1 MMGEI
6 VVITNLFKFRVDP
19 SYLVEVGYPQQNLQ
33 WWPAGED
40 PSSAIW
46 IGLSLAIIFLLNL
59 LPAKQYG
66 EVEYV
71 IGCIKISF
79 LVAIIMIN
87 IVLNAEN
94 RFHDSR
100 FWAYQLPWGFS
111 STNMTVR
118 LDTGT
123 GPPVVY
129 TGSLGIFTALW
140 TGLATAFFTMAGWDI
155 TFITAPENE
164 NLMKAETVKLSGR
177 KIGLRIVVLYV
188 LSIFSVSLNV
198 PYNDYPLGDLAN
210 YDLGQ
215 GQNSIFVLAA
225 IREHVPV
232 LPHVLNAFFI
242 FSALAIA
249 SNSLFSSSRI
259 LYALAG
265 IHDAWPWFLEDLRE
279 RLERTRWGIP
289 HRAVFT
295 SWLFGF
301 LSFLSLGTTTSTV
314 SEPFVSS
321 IEHMLNE
328 NRKDPGTH
336 HHGLVNCAL
345 DCVRAQLFGISE
357 FLQGVSKFYR
367 IIHLSFFVD
376 KNTYSALR

>member
-6 VVITNLFKFRVDP
+6 VAITDLFKFRVDP
-19 SYLVEVGYPQQNLQ
+19 GYLIEVGYPEQTLQ
-33 WWPAGED
+33 WWPMGED

-46 IGLSLAIIFLLNL
+46 IVLVLAIILLLNL

-66 EVEYV
+66 EIEYV

-87 IVLNAEN
+87 IVLNAEK

-111 STNMTVR
+111 SMNMTVR
-118 LDTGT
+118 LGTDTE
-123 GPPVVY
+123 PPVIY
-129 TGSLGIFTALW
+129 TGSLGTFTAFW
-140 TGLATAFFTMAGWDI
+140 TGLTTAFFTIAGWDI

-164 NLMKAETVKLSGR
+164 DLSKAETVKLSGR
-177 KIGLRIVVLYV
+177 KLGLRVVVLYV
-188 LSIFSVSLNV
+188 LCLFSVTLNV

-210 YDLGQ
+210 FDLGQ

-249 SNSLFSSSRI
+249 SNSLYSSSRL

-265 IHDAWPWFLEDLRE
+265 IHDAWPWFLEGLRVK
-279 RLERTRWGIP
+279 LGTTHWGVP
-289 HRAVFT
+289 HRAVLT

-301 LSFLSLGTTTSTV
+301 LSFISLGTPTSATV
-314 SEPFVSS
+314 SEPLANV
-321 IEHMLNE
+321 
-328 NRKDPGTH
+328 
-336 HHGLVNCAL
+336 VNIC
-345 DCVRAQLFGISE
+345 
-357 FLQGVSKFYR
+357 
-367 IIHLSFFVD
+367 
-376 KNTYSALR
+376 